1 MLYVIT
7 ILIHYIIYIIL
18 YKNFVLYIFFSK
30 YDLIVK
36 INKYGIIK
44 KRNNCINF
52 FSYVKS
58 VAIYLFVSVKQK
70 QLETSY
76 REARRLLTLLET
88 ISIPFPFP
96 ARKPRLV
103 SRRFSRRTV
112 PACQQRR
119 SPESRAHHF
128 ISMINTLHFMRI
140 ILRPLHPHVRAAQTS
155 DPSPMRPRATP
166 HASSWRFSPPRATH
180 TCNAVV
186 SLHARRSQPDDPLPR
201 RPPASLSTTTSS
213 ATSSNPFLSCSLA
226 RPSVQPP
233 PPRTQP
239 IFFNVR
245 QL

>member
-1 MLYVIT
+1 L
-7 ILIHYIIYIIL
+7 
-18 YKNFVLYIFFSK
+18 K
-30 YDLIVK
+30 
-36 INKYGIIK
+36 G
-44 KRNNCINF
+44 
-52 FSYVKS
+52 
-58 VAIYLFVSVKQK
+58 K
-70 QLETSY
+70 QLKK
-76 REARRLLTLLET
+76 L
-88 ISIPFPFP
+88 
-96 ARKPRLV
+96 
-103 SRRFSRRTV
+103 SRRVDYTIFIFLKALSIFVPRAVSCRFSPGTV

-155 DPSPMRPRATP
+155 DPSPCVPAPSR
-166 HASSWRFSPPRATH
+166 SPPRGVSHPLERHIRATRLYLSML
-180 TCNAVV
+180 VV
-186 SLHARRSQPDDPLPR
+186 RNPTTRCPAAL
-201 RPPASLSTTTSS
+201 RPPASLSTATSS

>member
-1 MLYVIT
+1 M
-7 ILIHYIIYIIL
+7 
-18 YKNFVLYIFFSK
+18 
-30 YDLIVK
+30 IVRDF
-36 INKYGIIK
+36 NPLG
-44 KRNNCINF
+44 
-52 FSYVKS
+52 SASQSLKS
-58 VAIYLFVSVKQK
+58 HVWLNH
-70 QLETSY
+70 L
-76 REARRLLTLLET
+76 
-88 ISIPFPFP
+88 
-96 ARKPRLV
+96 
-103 SRRFSRRTV
+103 FSRRTV

-155 DPSPMRPRATP
+155 DPSPSASAPPRSPPHSVSHPLERHIRATRLYL
-166 HASSWRFSPPRATH
+166 SML
-180 TCNAVV
+180 VV
-186 SLHARRSQPDDPLPR
+186 RNPTTRCPAAL
-201 RPPASLSTTTSS
+201 RPPASLSTAASS